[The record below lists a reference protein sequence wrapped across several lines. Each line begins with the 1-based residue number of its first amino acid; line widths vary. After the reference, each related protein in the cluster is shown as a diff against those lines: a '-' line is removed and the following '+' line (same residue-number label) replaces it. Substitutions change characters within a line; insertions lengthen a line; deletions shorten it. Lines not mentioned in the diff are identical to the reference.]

1 MLFIDSSNYNN
12 SSEEVSD
19 DSDKDIDVTEMFIY
33 QVSLFSQNTK
43 LQPHMGQRSAT
54 DGFGPDQELKVQQ
67 TDFV

>member
-43 LQPHMGQRSAT
+43 L
-54 DGFGPDQELKVQQ
+54 
-67 TDFV
+67 